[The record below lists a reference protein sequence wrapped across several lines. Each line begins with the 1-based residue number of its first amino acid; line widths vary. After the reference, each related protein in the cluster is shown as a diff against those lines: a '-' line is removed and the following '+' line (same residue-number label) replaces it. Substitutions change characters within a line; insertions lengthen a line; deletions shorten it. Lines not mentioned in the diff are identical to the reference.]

1 MLKKIKFFCSNVVTL
16 YKRQSFKDKPTRTLF
31 YILVMFFYLLFR
43 ITKTY
48 KISINKKN
56 YFYTYKPYT
65 QMGMGGRG
73 QFVLREYYDDFLAYG
88 TKILPKSFNF
98 IDVGCSR
105 GFFTLYLLAHNDSDG
120 RGVCIDPF
128 EYALNDLKEVLK
140 LNNFSNTKIV
150 KGIISDKSEDNIF
163 VRNTKVPS
171 EASII
176 KKKTHKSSE
185 GFYCKSY
192 TIDQLIYSMNLI
204 SKVEF
209 IKIDAEGAELEI
221 LQGSKRALKD
231 FKPIIY
237 LEATRKEKEIRNLLQ
252 NNNYLIYHFLNKK
265 MLIAPENL
273 LHTSILAIPKNYNY

>member
-1 MLKKIKFFCSNVVTL
+1 MLKKIKNFCSNIVTL
-16 YKRQSFKDKPTRTLF
+16 YKRQSFKNKPIRTLF
-31 YILVMFFYLLFR
+31 YIAVMFLYLLFR
-43 ITKTY
+43 VTKKY
-48 KISINKKN
+48 KIRINKKN
-56 YFYTYKPYT
+56 YFYTYKPYI

-105 GFFTLYLLAHNDSDG
+105 GFFTLYLLAHNDSEG
-120 RGVCIDPF
+120 RGICIDPF

-140 LNNFSNTKIV
+140 LNSFLNTEIV
-150 KGIISDKSEDNIF
+150 KGIVSDRCKDNIF

-176 KKKTHKSSE
+176 KKKTHISSD
-185 GFYCKSY
+185 GFYSKSY

-204 SKVEF
+204 NTVEF

-221 LQGSKRALKD
+221 LQGSKRTLKD

-237 LEATRKEKEIRNLLQ
+237 LEATRKEKEIRKLLH
-252 NNNYLIYHFLNKK
+252 NNDYLIYHFLNKQ
-265 MLIAPENL
+265 MILAPDSL
-273 LHTSILAIPKNYNY
+273 LYTSIIAIHKSYNY